1 MMQQSPPA
9 QRVHLGNNLEDAKE
23 TGEAEKAQ
31 EEGTGASQ
39 GAVVKLCPLVARKEN
54 FRRLHQKQL
63 TLPLQQR
70 SLKEP
75 PLLDHHLQQ
84 SLHLLQLLFG

>member
-31 EEGTGASQ
+31 EEGTGAGQ
-39 GAVVKLCPLVARKEN
+39 GAVV
-54 FRRLHQKQL
+54 
-63 TLPLQQR
+63 
-70 SLKEP
+70 
-75 PLLDHHLQQ
+75 
-84 SLHLLQLLFG
+84 